1 MPSLL
6 LYYEDQKIRSIKLG
20 GNLRSLAWD
29 PSGSYLLVV
38 GDRGRV
44 LKITEGTQNRID
56 AGTQQNLRAVATNH
70 ATGETLI
77 VGNAGTM
84 LLLNGKGHSKKLNS
98 STTENLRSAA
108 WNAKGTVALV
118 AGNKGSLM
126 KYDQGIV
133 ETVDDGRANL
143 RHVAWHPTSEQALVT
158 SNCFAEEFFPS
169 PTLFQ
174 YDLKAGLLKAVNE
187 GRADLIGVDW
197 KPNGESA
204 LVVGYD
210 VVWHNGLIASFDGRS
225 LSPIEFENK
234 RVYPVAAAWN
244 PAGTVAAIVTAT
256 TEAGVG
262 RGSVYLLDTNSLKE
276 IYANP
281 DCFFSAVAWSPD
293 GNRLAAL
300 ASKATR
306 TFNC

>member
-1 MPSLL
+1 LPSLL
-6 LYYEDQKIRSIKLG
+6 LSYEDQKIRSIKLG

-29 PSGSYLLVV
+29 PSGSCLLVV
-38 GDRGRV
+38 GDRGQV
-44 LKITEGTQNRID
+44 PKITEGKQNRLD

-70 ATGETLI
+70 ATGEALI

-118 AGNKGSLM
+118 AGNKGSLI
-126 KYDQGIV
+126 KYDGDAVQ
-133 ETVDDGRANL
+133 TVDDGRANL

-158 SNCFAEEFFPS
+158 SNCFAEEFIPS

-204 LVVGYD
+204 LAVGYD
-210 VVWHNGLIASFDGRS
+210 VVWHNGLIGSYDGRS

-234 RVYPVAAAWN
+234 RVYPVAWN

-262 RGSVYLLDTNSLKE
+262 RGSLYLLDNNSFKE

-281 DCFFSAVAWSPD
+281 DCFFNAVAWSPD

>member
-29 PSGSYLLVV
+29 PSGSHLFVV

-44 LKITEGTQNRID
+44 LKITEGKQNRID

-84 LLLNGKGHSKKLNS
+84 LLLDGKDHSKKLNS
-98 STTENLRSAA
+98 YTIENLRSAA

-126 KYDQGIV
+126 KYDGGAVQTI
-133 ETVDDGRANL
+133 DDGRANL
-143 RHVAWHPTSEQALVT
+143 RRVAWHPKSEQALVT
-158 SNCFAEEFFPS
+158 SNCFAEEFIPS

-174 YDLKAGLLKAVNE
+174 YDLKARLLKAVNE

-204 LVVGYD
+204 LQIWFCSDFVGL
-210 VVWHNGLIASFDGRS
+210 VW
-225 LSPIEFENK
+225 
-234 RVYPVAAAWN
+234 
-244 PAGTVAAIVTAT
+244 
-256 TEAGVG
+256 
-262 RGSVYLLDTNSLKE
+262 
-276 IYANP
+276 
-281 DCFFSAVAWSPD
+281 
-293 GNRLAAL
+293 
-300 ASKATR
+300 
-306 TFNC
+306 